1 MGRICLLYTSNHYVG
16 KELGEIWGLTTEG
29 FFQNEEELAN
39 HADQT
44 KVDEDDMGY
53 KFYVGD
59 LKFKD
64 IMSPMVAMN
73 VNVELKAGV
82 GPVFSLSLIHIWTR
96 TVTKFVPP
104 FGQTTIIM

>member
-1 MGRICLLYTSNHYVG
+1 
-16 KELGEIWGLTTEG
+16 LGEIWGLTTEG

-44 KVDEDDMGY
+44 KVGEDDMGY

-64 IMSPMVAMN
+64 IN
-73 VNVELKAGV
+73 GTWFKYC
-82 GPVFSLSLIHIWTR
+82 
-96 TVTKFVPP
+96 
-104 FGQTTIIM
+104 